1 MYRRWYVHS
10 AITYLPEKEDI
21 GRWWSTTGALGAMA
35 GMLTAGVVN
44 VFAGAPTEAGGG
56 ADWPW
61 GRAKMSST
69 TAVAISS
76 AAAAASEAPEYHQYY
91 LVNKSGKLCLN
102 IHVLLYRHSVT
113 QIIVI
118 NIVLPNQTNL

>member
-1 MYRRWYVHS
+1 M
-10 AITYLPEKEDI
+10 
-21 GRWWSTTGALGAMA
+21 GRWWSTTGALGATA
-35 GMLTAGVVN
+35 GMVMAGVVN

-91 LVNKSGKLCLN
+91 FVNQVRKTLSLHNLV
-102 IHVLLYRHSVT
+102 
-113 QIIVI
+113 
-118 NIVLPNQTNL
+118 PP

>member
-1 MYRRWYVHS
+1 MV
-10 AITYLPEKEDI
+10 
-21 GRWWSTTGALGAMA
+21 
-35 GMLTAGVVN
+35 TAGVVN

-76 AAAAASEAPEYHQYY
+76 AAAAASEAPKYY
-91 LVNKSGKLCLN
+91 
-102 IHVLLYRHSVT
+102 
-113 QIIVI
+113 Q
-118 NIVLPNQTNL
+118 

>member
-1 MYRRWYVHS
+1 MV
-10 AITYLPEKEDI
+10 
-21 GRWWSTTGALGAMA
+21 M
-35 GMLTAGVVN
+35 AGVVN

-76 AAAAASEAPEYHQYY
+76 AAAAASEAPKYYQYQW
-91 LVNKSGKLCLN
+91 VNQSCREVRKT
-102 IHVLLYRHSVT
+102 VT
-113 QIIVI
+113 
-118 NIVLPNQTNL
+118 TYSCTA

>member
-1 MYRRWYVHS
+1 
-10 AITYLPEKEDI
+10 
-21 GRWWSTTGALGAMA
+21 MA

-44 VFAGAPTEAGGG
+44 VFTGAPTEAGGG

-91 LVNKSGKLCLN
+91 WLTSQENFVSTYMYFCT
-102 IHVLLYRHSVT
+102 V
-113 QIIVI
+113 IV
-118 NIVLPNQTNL
+118 

>member
-1 MYRRWYVHS
+1 MV
-10 AITYLPEKEDI
+10 
-21 GRWWSTTGALGAMA
+21 
-35 GMLTAGVVN
+35 TAGVVN

-76 AAAAASEAPEYHQYY
+76 AAAAASEAPIISISGLIN
-91 LVNKSGKLCLN
+91 LVEKSGKLSQHIL
-102 IHVLLYRHSVT
+102 VLHSV
-113 QIIVI
+113 IKALVN
-118 NIVLPNQTNL
+118 NIM